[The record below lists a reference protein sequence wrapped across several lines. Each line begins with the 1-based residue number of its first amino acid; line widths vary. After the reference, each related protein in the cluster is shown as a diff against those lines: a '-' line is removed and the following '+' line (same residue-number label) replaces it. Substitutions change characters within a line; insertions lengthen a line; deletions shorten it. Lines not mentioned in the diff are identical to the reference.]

1 VARWPSVTLS
11 TIRRT
16 GLPPAGTRRGLAMP
30 VGRSSS
36 AQTGDAAQSERSPT
50 VAVRERGRQAQDEP
64 AHHGQG
70 Q

>member
-1 VARWPSVTLS
+1 
-11 TIRRT
+11 
-16 GLPPAGTRRGLAMP
+16 MP

-36 AQTGDAAQSERSPT
+36 AQTGDAAQRERSPT